1 MIDTITNIA
10 IEDYLAALMPPRTG
24 ALAEL
29 EQRAA
34 QQGLA
39 LVGPVQGQLL
49 YILARTMGARQALEV
64 GTTTGYAAIWI
75 LQALQPV
82 GGHLTVIE
90 SESRRYQLA
99 HEFFDKA
106 HASNDV
112 TLHQGQWND
121 ILPRLNLA
129 SYDLI
134 FLDIL
139 RSLTADDQALQA
151 LHMCVALLR
160 PGGLLIGDNV
170 LCSAQVLEDQ
180 PPPTVRGIQ
189 LFNQALMRHP
199 ELESTIVPLRDGV
212 SISRKKD
219 A

>member
-29 EQRAA
+29 EQRAER
-34 QQGLA
+34 QGLV

-49 YILARTMGARQALEV
+49 YILARSIDARQALAV
-64 GTTTGYAAIWI
+64 GTTAGYAAIWI

-90 SESRRYQLA
+90 SEPRRAHLAQEFLAKAGFNDAVTFYQ
-99 HEFFDKA
+99 EQW
-106 HASNDV
+106 HAV
-112 TLHQGQWND
+112 
-121 ILPRLNLA
+121 LPRLTPA